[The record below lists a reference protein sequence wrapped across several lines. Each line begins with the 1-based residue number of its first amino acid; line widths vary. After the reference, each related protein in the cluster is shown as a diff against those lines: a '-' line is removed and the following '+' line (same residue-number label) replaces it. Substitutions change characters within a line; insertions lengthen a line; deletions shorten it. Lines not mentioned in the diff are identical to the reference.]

1 MTSQA
6 LLCPT
11 EHIGSRGYAIRSQ
24 QTNACAI
31 AKFLRHSQIPN
42 SFATFAFSFLLVPYQ
57 RRGTYSKA
65 GEPYSRLTLSH

>member
-1 MTSQA
+1 MMSQA

-11 EHIGSRGYAIRSQ
+11 EHIGSRGYAILSQ

-42 SFATFAFSFLLVPYQ
+42 SFATFAFSFLLVPISGMVRIQ
-57 RRGTYSKA
+57 KLVN
-65 GEPYSRLTLSH
+65 LTAV